1 MSFQVTWSDI
11 GLTLALAALKYRH
24 GLTLESHPQL
34 QAYLGKMMDLPQL
47 AEFLAKRAQEEAGY

>member
-1 MSFQVTWSDI
+1 MTWSDI